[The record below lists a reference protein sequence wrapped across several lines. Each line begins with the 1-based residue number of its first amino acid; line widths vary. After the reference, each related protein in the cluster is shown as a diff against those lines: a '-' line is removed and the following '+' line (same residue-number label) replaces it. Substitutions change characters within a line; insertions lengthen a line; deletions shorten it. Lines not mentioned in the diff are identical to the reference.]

1 MAITDTMLSLADT
14 PLFQVIMRLVAAAFC
29 GVLIGLERELRAKEA
44 GVRTH
49 FLVCFGSALFMVVS
63 VYGFLSMTDP
73 SLVSIT
79 EKINIANGQDFRRF
93 DQARIA
99 AQIVS
104 GIGFIGAGT
113 IMVNRGNITGLTTAA
128 GLWVAAG
135 IGMAVG
141 CGMYFLGILSTLV
154 VVVGLESLRFFFH
167 KSRLT
172 SILVFKTTN
181 RPVIAEL
188 EQGLRKKGWHVI
200 SNDVAVKSKRNPDEF
215 RVTLTLQ
222 RHASLGDDALMNFVK
237 QFPDITIDKVDSQ
250 N

>member
-1 MAITDTMLSLADT
+1 MLASFWDMDTTIVALGGAKVGELAIRL
-14 PLFQVIMRLVAAAFC
+14 LVASAC
-29 GVLIGLERELRAKEA
+29 GLLIGLERELRAKEA

-49 FLVCFGSALFMVVS
+49 FLVCIGSALFMIIS
-63 VYGFLSMTDP
+63 VYGFLSTKD
-73 SLVSIT
+73 VDGIRD
-79 EKINIANGQDFRRF
+79 A

-99 AQIVS
+99 AQIVT

-113 IMVNRGNITGLTTAA
+113 IMVNRGSIIGLTTAA

-135 IGMAVG
+135 IGMAIG
-141 CGMYFLGILSTLV
+141 CGMYFLGLLSTLLV
-154 VVVGLESLRFFFH
+154 LIGLELLRIFFH

-172 SILVFKTTN
+172 SVMVFKTTN
-181 RPVIAEL
+181 RAVISEL
-188 EQGLRKKGWHVI
+188 EQGLRKRGWHVI

-222 RHASLGDDALMNFVK
+222 RHASLGDEALMNFVR
-237 QFPDITIDKVDSQ
+237 QFPEITLDKVDSQ

>member
-1 MAITDTMLSLADT
+1 MMLNMANSPLAS
-14 PLFQVIMRLVAAAFC
+14 VIMRLVAAAFC
-29 GVLIGLERELRAKEA
+29 GIVIGLERELRAKEA

-73 SLVSIT
+73 SLVETTKSI
-79 EKINIANGQDFRRF
+79 NSLAASQDFRRF

-128 GLWVAAG
+128 GLWVVAG
-135 IGMAVG
+135 IGMALG
-141 CGMYFLGILSTLV
+141 CGLYVIGLVATVFVLLGLELLRLFFHKGRLMSTLV
-154 VVVGLESLRFFFH
+154 Y
-167 KSRLT
+167 
-172 SILVFKTTN
+172 KTTN
-181 RPVIAEL
+181 REAIANL
-188 EQGLRKKGWHVI
+188 EAALRKHGWNVI
-200 SNDVAVKSKRNPDEF
+200 SHDMAVKGKRSSDAY

-222 RHASLGDDALMNFVK
+222 KHDSLSDEALVTFLQK
-237 QFPDITIDKVDSQ
+237 FPDITLEKIDSQ
-250 N
+250 K

>member
-1 MAITDTMLSLADT
+1 MPPAIAALGGAKVGELAIR
-14 PLFQVIMRLVAAAFC
+14 LLVASAC
-29 GVLIGLERELRAKEA
+29 GLLIGLERELRAKEA

-49 FLVCFGSALFMVVS
+49 FLVCVGSALFMIIS
-63 VYGFLSMTDP
+63 VYGFLSTKD
-73 SLVSIT
+73 VDGIRD
-79 EKINIANGQDFRRF
+79 A

-99 AQIVS
+99 AQIVT

-113 IMVNRGNITGLTTAA
+113 IMVNRGSIIGLTTAA

-135 IGMAVG
+135 IGMAIG
-141 CGMYFLGILSTLV
+141 CGMYFLGLLSTLMV
-154 VVVGLESLRFFFH
+154 LVGLELLRLFFH

-172 SILVFKTTN
+172 SILVFRTTN
-181 RPVIAEL
+181 RSAVSEL

-222 RHASLGDDALMNFVK
+222 RHASLGDEALMNFVR
-237 QFPDITIDKVDSQ
+237 QFPEITLDKVDSQ